1 MNAKLYT
8 YNNKFSVHNY
18 IAMYLQQLAT
28 YAQKVDTQFCFN
40 LQ

>member
-18 IAMYLQQLAT
+18 IASYVSPTIT